1 VQEAD
6 LEWREEKLA
15 EEQAWDLYSFDGRD
29 LSVELEEI
37 CEHVAGVE
45 SERATEVVRLSRSVM
60 EISDALVDLGMF
72 LIRDIPA
79 HLKSAQDVLTVA
91 SLILEHQLEEH
102 ASGAGSWV

>member
-1 VQEAD
+1 MQEAD
-6 LEWREEKLA
+6 LERREEKLA
-15 EEQAWDLYSFDGRD
+15 EEQARDLYSFDGRD

-45 SERATEVVRLSRSVM
+45 SERATEVVRLSRLVM